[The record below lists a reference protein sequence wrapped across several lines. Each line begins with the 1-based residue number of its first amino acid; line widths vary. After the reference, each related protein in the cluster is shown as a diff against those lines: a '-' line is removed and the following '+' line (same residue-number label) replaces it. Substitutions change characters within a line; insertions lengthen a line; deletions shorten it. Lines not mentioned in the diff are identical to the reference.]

1 MLCKVVTYPC
11 LPYLIQNVHT
21 NDSLEYSR
29 LSPLWHSGRRVSPAR
44 MREYRTLELWEAA
57 IFAVYTN
64 ESECVLY
71 YQFVYKRCY
80 EPDVHLN
87 IFTAKA
93 EITDFKR
100 TPSPNSKVL
109 MQCLVAGIPPPDV
122 TWYLQ
127 NSKLP
132 DKLNYR
138 DYDVTASAELLVPAA
153 SLLSNSFLCNCTN
166 PLDSVAKF
174 ARSKSIGIFLGGIS
188 HSSQNSDSI
197 SDQNT
202 ELLSSTFL
210 WCYLSLYTRW
220 F

>member
-1 MLCKVVTYPC
+1 
-11 LPYLIQNVHT
+11 
-21 NDSLEYSR
+21 
-29 LSPLWHSGRRVSPAR
+29 
-44 MREYRTLELWEAA
+44 
-57 IFAVYTN
+57 
-64 ESECVLY
+64 
-71 YQFVYKRCY
+71 
-80 EPDVHLN
+80 
-87 IFTAKA
+87 
-93 EITDFKR
+93 
-100 TPSPNSKVL
+100 

-138 DYDVTASAELLVPAA
+138 DYDVTASAQLLVPAA

-197 SDQNT
+197 SYQNT

-210 WCYLSLYTRW
+210 
-220 F
+220 